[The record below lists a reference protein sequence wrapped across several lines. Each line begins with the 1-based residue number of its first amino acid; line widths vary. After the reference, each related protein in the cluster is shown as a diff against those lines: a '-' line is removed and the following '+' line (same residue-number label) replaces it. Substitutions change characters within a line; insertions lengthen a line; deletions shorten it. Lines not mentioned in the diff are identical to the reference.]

1 MAADPDVSRETF
13 VGDSPL
19 LQAAAAA
26 AAVKTGHLHL
36 PRPTETQILSVA
48 NQKGGV
54 GKTTTSVNI
63 AAALSYGGLQV
74 LVIDLDP
81 QGNAST
87 AFGVEHHSGVR
98 GTYEVVVDQVPLAE
112 VVSPTPIPG
121 LWCCPATL
129 DLAGAE
135 TELVSA
141 VAREQRLRKALEAY
155 LPAHEAKHGRL
166 DYVIIDCPPSLGLL
180 TINAL
185 TAAAELLLPIQCEFY
200 ALEGVSQLVR
210 IVDLVKRELNPQLT
224 IGSVLLT
231 MFDSRTRLSGAVAD
245 DVRAHFGGQVLEAVI
260 PRSVRVSEAPSFG
273 QTVVQYDPGSSGAQ
287 AYVAAARQLAER
299 ASTPQQA

>member
-1 MAADPDVSRETF
+1 MAADPDVSRETS

-19 LQAAAAA
+19 LQAATAA
-26 AAVKTGHLHL
+26 AAVKGGHLRL
-36 PRPTETQILSVA
+36 PRPTQTQILSVA

-112 VVSPTPIPG
+112 VVMSTPIPN

-141 VAREQRLRKALEAY
+141 VAREQRLRKAIEVY
-155 LPAHEAKHGRL
+155 LPAHEAANGRL

-210 IVDLVKRELNPQLT
+210 IVDLVKRELNPQLA

-245 DVRAHFGGQVLEAVI
+245 DVRAHFGTQVLEAVI

-299 ASTPQQA
+299 AAGNGMG

>member
-1 MAADPDVSRETF
+1 MAIDPDVSRETF
-13 VGDSPL
+13 AGDSPL

-26 AAVKTGHLHL
+26 AAVKTGHLNL
-36 PRPTETQILSVA
+36 PRPIQTQILSVA

-54 GKTTTSVNI
+54 GKTTTSVNV

-98 GTYEVVVDQVPLAE
+98 GTYEVVVDQIPLAE
-112 VVSPTPIPG
+112 VVAATAIPG

-141 VAREQRLRKALEAY
+141 VAREQRLRKALETY
-155 LPAHEAKHGRL
+155 LPVHEAAHGRL
-166 DYVIIDCPPSLGLL
+166 DYIIIDCPPSLGLL

-210 IVDLVKRELNPQLT
+210 IVDLVRRELNPQLV

-231 MFDSRTRLSGAVAD
+231 MFDARTRLSGAVAE
-245 DVRAHFGGQVLEAVI
+245 DVRAHFGAQVLEAVI

-299 ASTPQQA
+299 AATPR